1 MAKDDPRLY
10 ALARQVTDEVLG
22 AGTYDQINHPS
33 LSEMADLGDEILALD
48 PKNRAT
54 QENE

>member
-1 MAKDDPRLY
+1 MAEDPRMY

-22 AGTYDQINHPS
+22 AGSYDQINHPS

-48 PKNRAT
+48 PKNRAS